1 MSAPTRKSIDEHRE
15 SRDPNH
21 PRDFIDCYLNQVM
34 KGPGEKELLSSLF
47 KIEMGN

>member
-1 MSAPTRKSIDEHRE
+1 MPLKVTPTRKSIDEHRE

-34 KGPGEKELLSSLF
+34 KRPGYERVFIFSF
-47 KIEMGN
+47 

>member
-34 KGPGEKELLSSLF
+34 KGPRDERVF
-47 KIEMGN
+47 MFAF